1 VSAKKDFQGRARQG
15 EAQRA
20 ERDLPGMAN
29 PRLSA
34 RRRIAVAQK
43 AAPAAYRG
51 SAQRAERDLPGMANP
66 RLSARSRTAGAQK
79 VLAAA
84 LEILFLRSRLR
95 TS

>member
-43 AAPAAYRG
+43 AAPAAYR
-51 SAQRAERDLPGMANP
+51 A
-66 RLSARSRTAGAQK
+66 